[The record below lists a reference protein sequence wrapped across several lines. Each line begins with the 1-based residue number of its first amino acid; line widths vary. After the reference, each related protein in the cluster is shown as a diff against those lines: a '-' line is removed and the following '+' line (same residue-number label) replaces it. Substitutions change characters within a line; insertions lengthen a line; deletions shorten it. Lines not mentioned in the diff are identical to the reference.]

1 MTVTMPT
8 TTREALLR
16 RGLLLAYFTI
26 VWDVVEG
33 LIAVTAGVIANSI
46 ALIGFGLDSAI
57 EVFAS
62 IIVVW
67 QLRQPN
73 SAARHRL
80 ALRLIA
86 CTFWMLGLYVG
97 FESVSRLLEREH
109 PEPSIVGIA
118 MNVIALLVMIPLA
131 RMKRKTGEA
140 LGSEVLVADSAETRL
155 SNYLS
160 VNVLAGLA
168 LNAALG
174 WWWAD
179 PVAAVG
185 IAAFSLWTGW
195 HTWSEAGPRR
205 EVGSNRS
212 VRA

>member
-1 MTVTMPT
+1 MTAAAMPHD
-8 TTREALLR
+8 ALLR
-16 RGLLLAYFTI
+16 RGLRLAYFTI
-26 VWDVVEG
+26 IWDIVEG
-33 LIAVTAGVIANSI
+33 VVAITAGVIAKSI
-46 ALIGFGLDSAI
+46 VLIGFGLDSAI

-62 IIVVW
+62 IIVAW
-67 QLRQPN
+67 QLRRPD

-86 CTFWMLGLYVG
+86 CTFWVLGLYVG
-97 FESVSRLLEREH
+97 FESISRLLQQER

-118 MNVIALLVMIPLA
+118 MNVIALLVMIPVA

-140 LGSEVLVADSAETRL
+140 LENDVLVADSVETRL

-168 LNAALG
+168 LNAGMG

-179 PVAAVG
+179 PAAAVV
-185 IAAFSLWTGW
+185 IAVFSLWTGW
-195 HTWSEAGPRR
+195 RTWTEARG
-205 EVGSNRS
+205 
-212 VRA
+212 

>member
-1 MTVTMPT
+1 MTAAAMPHD
-8 TTREALLR
+8 ALLR
-16 RGLLLAYFTI
+16 RGLRLAYFTI
-26 VWDVVEG
+26 IWDIVEG
-33 LIAVTAGVIANSI
+33 VVAITAGVIAKSI
-46 ALIGFGLDSAI
+46 VLIGFGLDSAI

-62 IIVVW
+62 IIVAW
-67 QLRQPN
+67 QLRRPA
-73 SAARHRL
+73 SATRHRL

-86 CTFWMLGLYVG
+86 CTFWVLGLYVG
-97 FESVSRLLEREH
+97 FESISRLLQQER

-118 MNVIALLVMIPLA
+118 LNVIALLVMIPVA

-140 LGSEVLVADSAETRL
+140 LGNDVLVADSAETRL

-168 LNAALG
+168 LNAGMG

-179 PVAAVG
+179 PAAAVV

-195 HTWSEAGPRR
+195 HTWTEARG
-205 EVGSNRS
+205 
-212 VRA
+212 